1 MKRETTKMEVAKF
14 DVSVVYKTD
23 DECHQR
29 TITQI
34 PMSEIQVHV
43 PVGAELISVVATRRR
58 NHQLKQEN

>member
-1 MKRETTKMEVAKF
+1 MKKEGTTMEVAKF

-43 PVGAELISVVATRRR
+43 PPGAEIVSAVAKRHL
-58 NHQLKQEN
+58 NHQLGE